1 MFINKKKCAPIILFV
16 YKRINILKKVIESLK
31 KNKLSKFSEIYVFSD
46 GYKNLDDKKKVL
58 KVREFLKKIKGFKK
72 VTIVYRKYN
81 LGLAENII
89 DGTST
94 ILKIKKKGII
104 LEDDIIVSSNFL
116 DFMNL
121 SLEKFKYKKKVWHI
135 NGWNYQIKELAHNDI
150 FYWRGMHCWGWATW
164 YDRWKNF
171 KKNPEQLIKL
181 FDNRA
186 IKKFNYDGYYNFWN
200 QVLRN
205 YKSKINTWAIF
216 WYATIF
222 LNKGLCLSPRNSLT
236 INIGYD
242 TTATNALRSNFI
254 NNKFVNNNFQ
264 KNFTFPKIITENP
277 FNYSQ
282 IKKYL
287 LKKKIKT
294 IFLGYFCK

>member
-16 YKRINILKKVIESLK
+16 YRRIHILKKVIESLK
-31 KNKLSKFSEIYVFSD
+31 RNKLAAFSEIYIFSD
-46 GYKNLDDKKKVL
+46 GYKNSEDKKNVL
-58 KVREFLKKIKGFKK
+58 KVREFLKKLKGFKK
-72 VTIVYRKYN
+72 VTIVCRKYN
-81 LGLAENII
+81 LGLADNII
-89 DGTST
+89 DGTSA

-104 LEDDIIVSSNFL
+104 LEDDIIVSPNFL

-121 SLEKFKYKKKVWHI
+121 SLEKFKNKKKVWHI
-135 NGWNYQIKELAHNDI
+135 NAWNYQIKELAYNDT

-164 YDRWKNF
+164 YDRWTNF

-186 IKKFNYDGYYNFWN
+186 IKKFNYDGHYNFWN

-205 YKSKINTWAIF
+205 YKAKINTWAIF

-236 INIGYD
+236 LNIGYD
-242 TTATNALRSNFI
+242 TAATNALKSIFI
-254 NNKFVNNNFQ
+254 NDKFANNSFQ
-264 KNFTFPKIITENP
+264 KNFTFQKIIIENS

-287 LKKKIKT
+287 LIKKIKSLL
-294 IFLGYFCK
+294 FGYFDK